1 MSTQITIELP
11 DTALLHHTPNEFAQ
25 EMRLA
30 AAMKCYKMQQISPA
44 IAAEM
49 AGVTQQAFL
58 ETVKNEKADLA
69 AKLEEQ
75 KKVNKQLEDIMAITT
90 HKFRGHLQSIEYEDK
105 KELIN
110 EDVHIMN
117 GLLNM
122 INLIS
127 VSDDRLRQKLSQDM
141 QGDGSLLFVL
151 VHSLSRSLA
160 SLLTIYDRDKIRQ
173 HYLNYAK
180 KTSLVPATTT
190 RKQWKS
196 DYLALE
202 RQIQAD
208 WQSRFAEILKKP
220 TLESLTTW
228 LGERFF
234 PLEVQGFVEA
244 PIHFEP
250 YGATESMLRIII
262 SELFVN
268 AVKYYVSD
276 TQQPV
281 QLSLAC
287 DAHLCQL
294 RCANPSS
301 EEEQFND
308 TKGNGKGHHFLSLIA
323 QQIKGS
329 FPRPP
334 FVNDYVAKFNIPCVL
349 LMEKNV

>member
-1 MSTQITIELP
+1 MSIQITIELP
-11 DTALLHHTPNEFAQ
+11 DTAFLHHTPNEFAQ
-25 EMRLA
+25 KMRLA
-30 AAMKCYKMQQISPA
+30 AA
-44 IAAEM
+44 EM
-49 AGVTQQAFL
+49 AGEQSFL
-58 ETVKNEKADLA
+58 ETVKNEKGDLVA
-69 AKLEEQ
+69 RLEEQ
-75 KKVNKQLEDIMAITT
+75 KKINKQLEDLMAITT
-90 HKFRGHLQSIEYEDK
+90 HKFRGYLQSIEYEDK

-127 VSDDRLRQKLSQDM
+127 VSEDRLRKKLSQDM
-141 QGDGSLLFVL
+141 QGEGNLLVVL
-151 VHSLSRSLA
+151 EHTLSRSLA
-160 SLLTIYDRDKIRQ
+160 SLLTIYEREKIRQ

-287 DAHLCQL
+287 DVHRCQL
-294 RCANPSS
+294 RCANPTRNK
-301 EEEQFND
+301 EQRIC
-308 TKGNGKGHHFLSLIA
+308 KGNGKGHHFLFLLA
-323 QQIKGS
+323 QQLKGN
-329 FPRPP
+329 FPEPP
-334 FVNDYVAKFNIPCVL
+334 FVEDYVAEFNMPADL

>member
-1 MSTQITIELP
+1 MSIQLTIELP
-11 DTALLHHTPNEFAQ
+11 DTAFLHHTPNEFAQ
-25 EMRLA
+25 KMRLA
-30 AAMKCYKMQQISPA
+30 
-44 IAAEM
+44 AAEM
-49 AGVTQQAFL
+49 AGVSQQ
-58 ETVKNEKADLA
+58 ETVKNEKGELA
-69 AKLEEQ
+69 ARLEEQ
-75 KKVNKQLEDIMAITT
+75 EKLNKQLEDIMAITT
-90 HKFRGHLQSIEYEDK
+90 HKFRGYLQSIEYEDK
-105 KELIN
+105 KEQIN
-110 EDVHIMN
+110 EDVHVMN
-117 GLLNM
+117 GLLDM

-127 VSDDRLRQKLSQDM
+127 VSEDRLRQKLSQDM
-141 QGDGSLLFVL
+141 QGEGSLLLVL
-151 VHSLSRSLA
+151 EHTLSRSLA
-160 SLLTIYDRDKIRQ
+160 SVLSIYDRDKIRQ

-180 KTSLVPATTT
+180 KNSLVPATTT

-220 TLESLTTW
+220 TLESITAW

-234 PLEVQGFVEA
+234 PLEVQGFAEV
-244 PIHFEP
+244 PIHFER
-250 YGATESMLRIII
+250 YGATESLLRIII

-268 AVKYYVSD
+268 AVKYYASD
-276 TQQPV
+276 IRQPV

-287 DAHLCQL
+287 EAHLCRL

-334 FVNDYVAKFNIPCVL
+334 FVNDYVAEFSIPCVL